1 MQLCIWYGAC
11 LVRHFVADWWLV
23 GNRMYS
29 ADAYVRSLPL
39 LFTLAS
45 HWQVLQV
52 WWHGDDLHGLVE
64 VLDTPA
70 GRLVKGLYCQGF
82 MFGASSRGWSCTVPQ
97 EDYSVIGDDFQ
108 LFA

>member
-1 MQLCIWYGAC
+1 MRHQELEPTSLAC
-11 LVRHFVADWWLV
+11 ATDT
-23 GNRMYS
+23 MT
-29 ADAYVRSLPL
+29 AA
-39 LFTLAS
+39 
-45 HWQVLQV
+45 QVLQV

-70 GRLVKGLYCQGF
+70 GRLVRGLYCQGF

-97 EDYSVIGDDFQ
+97 QDYSVIADDFQ

>member
-1 MQLCIWYGAC
+1 MGIKFSRAQGTLCTWGD
-11 LVRHFVADWWLV
+11 L
-23 GNRMYS
+23 
-29 ADAYVRSLPL
+29 
-39 LFTLAS
+39 
-45 HWQVLQV
+45 QVLQV

-70 GRLVKGLYCQGF
+70 GRLVRGLYCQGF

-97 EDYSVIGDDFQ
+97 ADYSVIGDDFQ

>member
-1 MQLCIWYGAC
+1 MTCSIPATTNLTH
-11 LVRHFVADWWLV
+11 LV
-23 GNRMYS
+23 
-29 ADAYVRSLPL
+29 
-39 LFTLAS
+39 
-45 HWQVLQV
+45 QVLQV
-52 WWHGDDLHGLVE
+52 WWHGDDLHGLIE

-70 GRLVKGLYCQGF
+70 GRLVRGLYCQGF